1 TRTFDSN
8 ALVSPKLSNCQGPT
22 IIATNDA
29 YFLLKDWKA
38 ITTILNSSKTQ
49 DETSTGKY
57 GLGFRSCYH
66 VTDNPHI
73 LSGDNLLI
81 LDPHKRVEEYPG
93 GFELKTKF
101 ESNEDG
107 VIERTEFSDHF
118 APFAAVFSPNDEVYK
133 GTAIRLPLRL
143 SGFQSKLKA
152 TPTTVAD
159 ARKMFN
165 DFIAKELPEAMLFL
179 KNLVEIKLVEIN
191 ESGDEAVLATAKLEN
206 ADDVASHRNG
216 ARAKQGGISHRA
228 IDITLRVGSAL
239 PETRK
244 WIVTNFVEK
253 NDAAVGYMAER
264 LKRSRNEVQESM
276 TADKLLPQV
285 GLAFPLPQNGA
296 SSVSN
301 FHGRLFTLLPLPIIT
316 SFPLHINGV
325 LALVSSRQNL
335 RNAVDAEP
343 KSREEFL
350 VEWNRVIFSEF
361 VPKAWASLLQHL
373 VSSSTLDVFNAWP
386 SAVAT
391 RDGDPGYW
399 YPLPSR
405 LLEEA
410 ATKPVWPLHGKN
422 GRFAVLSGVL
432 VAKEGDRTAPLAE
445 LQACNVP
452 VVVVPERVFRLI
464 EASKFNGVILSPQTA
479 YPYLKN
485 YKSDVAELNSAAKRV
500 ICDYLVSAGDIRFIL
515 DLPIIPRVQSKYTS
529 IAAHGNTKYTIAS
542 KSESEIFNTVD
553 PNLLEETAMSAATL
567 QLLLNDPAKRTRCV
581 GPEDVARYLELQ
593 VPTFGGARLAQ
604 ITTGIE
610 PARFQWLIR
619 FWGWLDGWAKLG
631 QLRNSAS
638 WNTMQSLHALP
649 LRLSGGK
656 SALRLVE
663 RSAVRPGNMGPEVVK
678 SLTELDV
685 PVLDENVSAGS
696 AVQSVSKPYTD
707 VVFVLQS
714 IPKNKSFRQL
724 SQATRQTLH
733 HFFSQQLSAYLQPT
747 LEYYGRRVSTFQ
759 PTLDSESRKV
769 LRTLPIFPI
778 LSPGRQTP
786 DSVTFDVSPE
796 GAYFVDGSA
805 QVVPSIRDMPFV
817 NYKQGTTLH
826 NALGVRGVLDEIAVL
841 RLGVTPNTWTQQ
853 DRIPGLLQSLV
864 DRLMARFNELGD
876 ATRAIIKEL
885 PIVEVGGRAGRR
897 CPSEVI
903 DPASSL
909 AGLYDA
915 EDEVLPIG
923 VFGREG
929 AGSYINQLRSYG
941 MIRGTLTHPIIQERV
956 ARIADQS
963 RPMTARSEKA
973 LRLLKLLDQSP
984 ANLPASVVKLL
995 KETAWLPAA
1004 NGWYSTTE
1012 AWDSRAKD
1020 TLLCD
1025 LVRPRVPVTI
1035 SSTYLRNTFGW
1046 YRVPFE
1052 VLQSQLLKALEPES
1066 GDSDISQVNNHGR
1079 IEAVLKELASEV
1091 QAGRI
1096 SEQQIES
1103 LMDSLGDTA
1112 WVPSSSGTLCVG
1124 RRCILEQINV
1134 GSKYHSVSPS
1144 LLQAPGMQSLLTQM
1158 GIPRRPTPASLYS
1171 TLREI
1176 AHDLSPSGI
1185 SPTLR
1190 DALIHTS
1197 ILLLEELARTI
1208 EGQDEEF
1215 KRTLVPTENC
1225 QLALAPE
1232 VLFNDMGGD
1241 PTSSPEGFQFAHPS
1255 LSASLAITIG
1265 LRRLSDEDFQ
1275 DGSDGIE
1282 SFHIGEDLTV
1292 RIKGVLQD
1300 YDLDHSSN
1308 EWLANAEDAKAKVVE
1323 FLIDEAEF
1331 KGRRVIK
1338 RLASF
1343 QSGPAL
1349 VMHNDAKF
1357 TEEDFKGL
1365 GSIGQGGKSGRVDTI
1380 GRFGLGA
1387 LSFYHFTEYHRPTPN
1402 QNRGDKYPLVRSF
1415 GSQDE
1420 HARRHGCYGVDLK
1433 SKPPLGLKEL
1443 SENWLVT
1450 KTTKPKDEF
1459 PADFHPLFSHHR
1471 LPTPTFGL
1479 ALNLSAVFNISN
1491 SRLFATLPLPI
1502 STSLPV
1508 HVHATWILAQD
1519 RRSIRYDAP
1528 DAAGTR
1534 PLDTRYNEHILIHG
1548 IAPLYV
1554 KTLAHAVL
1562 QHPRVVRKYWPA
1574 ETQDGPSRVVKTE
1587 VYKQLLSTNERLLL
1601 TCQGQPTSPREAIIH
1616 RPRKSPQAVQKV
1628 LQALHL
1634 SNFVASPYFDT
1645 GFLEDWG
1652 SLRFDTPDEVSK
1664 ILRDNCT
1671 PLKDIWRTTD
1681 PLSPALTS
1689 TDILAVLEYLVKGQE
1704 SLDGIPLLL
1713 RGDRELVEFCRTGNQ
1728 KIFASHRNELSKLFG
1743 NGVVLSPEVPDLFAQ
1758 ELVKLSGN
1766 VAVLDVDRM
1775 RDLLRLHGHIRPANS
1790 SSISGAENDWHD
1802 SLLKFL
1808 ASSTCPFSLEDLP
1821 DLPLLPTVGRKLLV
1835 SLNYARS
1842 GGVWWQSPYE
1852 DSALTAVLLL
1862 LDVIM
1867 VKPIPGVTPTNEAS
1881 DISRIL
1887 GLFRQLGLT
1896 PSQIINKVAHQEW
1909 SAFVRYLKSWLQHSI
1924 VERLTPAEYQTLMAL
1939 PLFEGRRGS
1948 NQVSF
1953 ASANEVCMLPST
1965 VSFASISRYLP
1976 SSTIFS
1982 AYSNELAAILGKGK
1996 NSKKR

>member
-8 ALVSPKLSNCQGPT
+8 ALVGPELSNCQGPA

-73 LSGDNLLI
+73 LSGDNLLV

-93 GFELKTKF
+93 GFDLSTRF
-101 ESNEDG
+101 APNERG

-118 APFAAVFSPNDEVYK
+118 APFASVFSPNDEVYK

-143 SGFQSKLKA
+143 SGYQSKLKS

-191 ESGDEAVLATAKLEN
+191 ESGDETLLATAKLEN
-206 ADDVASHRNG
+206 ADDVPSHRNND
-216 ARAKQGGISHRA
+216 RAKQGGISHHT
-228 IDITLRVGSAL
+228 IDIKLQVGSA
-239 PETRK
+239 PPVTRK
-244 WIVTNFVEK
+244 WIVTNFVER
-253 NDAAVGYMAER
+253 NDSAVGYMAER

-285 GLAFPLPQNGA
+285 GLAFPLPQHGA
-296 SSVSN
+296 SLVSN

-373 VSSSTLDVFNAWP
+373 VSSSTLDVFTAWP

-399 YPLPSR
+399 YPPPSR

-410 ATKPVWPLHGKN
+410 ATKHVWPLHGKN
-422 GRFAVLSGVL
+422 RQFGALSGVL

-452 VVVVPERVFRLI
+452 VVVVPERVFQLI
-464 EASKFNGVILSPQTA
+464 EASKFNGVILSPRTA
-479 YPYLKN
+479 YPYLKT
-485 YKSDVAELNSAAKRV
+485 YKSDVAELNSTAKRV
-500 ICDYLVSAGDIRFIL
+500 ICDYLVSADDIRFIL
-515 DLPIIPRVQSKYTS
+515 DLPVIPRVQSKYTS
-529 IAAHGNTKYTIAS
+529 IAAHGNTKYVIAS

-553 PNLLEETAMSAATL
+553 PNLLEETSMSAATL
-567 QLLLNDPAKRTRCV
+567 QLLLNDPAKRIRCV
-581 GPEDVARYLELQ
+581 GPEDVARYLESQ

-610 PARFQWLIR
+610 LARFRWLIR
-619 FWGWLDGWAKLG
+619 FWGWLDGWPKLG
-631 QLRNSAS
+631 QLRSSAS
-638 WNTMQSLHALP
+638 WNAMQNLHALP
-649 LRLSGGK
+649 LRFSGGK
-656 SALRLVE
+656 PALRLVE

-678 SLTELDV
+678 ALTELDI
-685 PVLDENVSAGS
+685 PVLDENMSAGS
-696 AVQSVSKPYTD
+696 AVQSVSKAHTD

-714 IPKNKSFRQL
+714 IPKNKSFGQL
-724 SQATRQTLH
+724 NQATRQTLH

-769 LRTLPIFPI
+769 LRTLPIFPV
-778 LSPGRQTP
+778 LSPGPQTP
-786 DSVTFDVSPE
+786 DSVTFDVAPE
-796 GAYFVDGSA
+796 GAYFVDDSV
-805 QVVPSIRDMPFV
+805 QVVPSIRDTPFV
-817 NYKQGTTLH
+817 SYKQGTTLH
-826 NALGVRGVLDEIAVL
+826 SALGVCGVINEIAVL
-841 RLGVTPNTWTQQ
+841 RLAVTPNTWAQQ

-885 PIVEVGGRAGRR
+885 PIVEPSWALRRRGR
-897 CPSEVI
+897 
-903 DPASSL
+903 SL
-909 AGLYDA
+909 TDWS
-915 EDEVLPIG
+915 
-923 VFGREG
+923 FGREG

-941 MIRGTLTHPIIQERV
+941 MIRNTLTHPIIQERV
-956 ARIADQS
+956 ARVADQC

-973 LRLLKLLDQSP
+973 LRLLKLFDESP
-984 ANLPASVVKLL
+984 INLPASVVKLL

-1004 NGWYSTTE
+1004 DGWCSTAE

-1025 LVRPRVPVTI
+1025 LVRPRVPFTV
-1035 SSTYLRNTFGW
+1035 SSTYLRNAFGW
-1046 YRVPFE
+1046 NRVPFE

-1066 GDSDISQVNNHGR
+1066 GDSDISQVNDHER
-1079 IEAVLKELASEV
+1079 VEAVLKELASEA
-1091 QAGRI
+1091 QAERLL
-1096 SEQQIES
+1096 EQQLQS
-1103 LMDSLGDTA
+1103 LMENLGDAA
-1112 WVPSSSGTLCVG
+1112 WVPSSSRTLCVG
-1124 RRCILEQINV
+1124 RRCILEQIDL
-1134 GSKYHSVSPS
+1134 GPKYHSISPS

-1158 GIPRRPTPASLYS
+1158 GIPKRPTPASLYS

-1176 AHDLSPSGI
+1176 SHEISPPGI
-1185 SPTLR
+1185 SPSLR

-1197 ILLLEELARTI
+1197 ILLLEELSRTI

-1241 PTSSPEGFQFAHPS
+1241 PTGSPEGFQFAHPS
-1255 LSASLAITIG
+1255 LSATLAHTIG
-1265 LRRLSDEDFQ
+1265 LRRLSEEEFQ

-1308 EWLANAEDAKAKVVE
+1308 EWLADAEDAKAKAVT
-1323 FLIDEAEF
+1323 FLIDEREF
-1331 KGRRVIK
+1331 KGRRVIPGLK
-1338 RLASF
+1338 GF
-1343 QSGPAL
+1343 QSGRAL
-1349 VMHNDAKF
+1349 VMHNDAVF
-1357 TEEDFKGL
+1357 TDEDFMGL
-1365 GSIGQGGKSGRVDTI
+1365 GNIGHGGKSGRIDTI
-1380 GRFGLGA
+1380 GRFDLGA
-1387 LSFYHFTEYHRPTPN
+1387 LSFYHFTELPLIISKDRCLLLDPSQQYLRRARGNIPRSAAIVPLSRCRSQYPDHLKPLDGLFGFNCQDDTYNGTILRFPLRTPEQAQKSKLSSTHFDTMDIAN
-1402 QNRGDKYPLVRSF
+1402 VINRFHAYASRSLFFTTSLDSIAAQRRTKTGAINTLWSVHSVRKMST
-1415 GSQDE
+1415 QDGMDAAE
-1420 HARRHGCYGVDLK
+1420 LTLK
-1433 SKPPLGLKEL
+1433 SKPPLGSKEL
-1443 SENWLVT
+1443 SESWL
-1450 KTTKPKDEF
+1450 
-1459 PADFHPLFSHHR
+1459 
-1471 LPTPTFGL
+1471 
-1479 ALNLSAVFNISN
+1479 
-1491 SRLFATLPLPI
+1491 
-1502 STSLPV
+1502 
-1508 HVHATWILAQD
+1508 ILAQD

-1528 DAAGTR
+1528 DAAGMR

-1554 KTLAHAVL
+1554 KTLAHAVRE
-1562 QHPRVVRKYWPA
+1562 HPRVVRKYWPA
-1574 ETQDGPSRVVKTE
+1574 ETQDGPSRVVETE

-1616 RPRKSPQAVQKV
+1616 RPRRSPQAVQKV
-1628 LQALHL
+1628 LRALHL
-1634 SNFVASPYFDT
+1634 SNFVANPYFDT
-1645 GFLEDWG
+1645 GFLEDWAP
-1652 SLRFDTPDEVSK
+1652 LRFDTPDEVSK

-1671 PLKDIWRTTD
+1671 PLKDMWQTTD

-1689 TDILAVLEYLVKGQE
+1689 TDILAVLEYLVKGLE

-1713 RGDRELVEFCRTGNQ
+1713 RGDRELVEFREAGNQ

-1743 NGVVLSPEVPDLFAQ
+1743 
-1758 ELVKLSGN
+1758 K
-1766 VAVLDVDRM
+1766 
-1775 RDLLRLHGHIRPANS
+1775 
-1790 SSISGAENDWHD
+1790 
-1802 SLLKFL
+1802 
-1808 ASSTCPFSLEDLP
+1808 
-1821 DLPLLPTVGRKLLV
+1821 
-1835 SLNYARS
+1835 
-1842 GGVWWQSPYE
+1842 
-1852 DSALTAVLLL
+1852 
-1862 LDVIM
+1862 
-1867 VKPIPGVTPTNEAS
+1867 
-1881 DISRIL
+1881 
-1887 GLFRQLGLT
+1887 
-1896 PSQIINKVAHQEW
+1896 
-1909 SAFVRYLKSWLQHSI
+1909 
-1924 VERLTPAEYQTLMAL
+1924 
-1939 PLFEGRRGS
+1939 
-1948 NQVSF
+1948 
-1953 ASANEVCMLPST
+1953 
-1965 VSFASISRYLP
+1965 
-1976 SSTIFS
+1976 
-1982 AYSNELAAILGKGK
+1982 
-1996 NSKKR
+1996 